1 VIFKS
6 SKKRIKPV
14 IFCVWVLVCSCTQV
28 IHASAFDDANR
39 LYYEGK
45 FSDAAAAYEK
55 LIHSDMATP
64 ALYFNLGNAWFKSGQ
79 IGRAISAYKQAERYT
94 PRDPDLRANLQFARN
109 QTQGPSLKLNP
120 AQRSLTRL
128 TLNEWT
134 LLAAGSI
141 WVLLLLLSV
150 TQWRPAWNRT
160 LRGFLALW
168 VFVSV
173 VLCGCFAAALSQDI
187 SNQSGVVVAAQAVV
201 RNGPLEESKNA
212 FTLQDGS
219 EVRVLDR
226 KDDWLLITTDP
237 QRTGWLRKDHV
248 LLGAN

>member
-6 SKKRIKPV
+6 SKKSINLL
-14 IFCVWVLVCSCTQV
+14 ILSVCALLCSDQ
-28 IHASAFDDANR
+28 IIQASAFDDANK

-55 LIHSDMATP
+55 LTHSGMASP
-64 ALYFNLGNAWFKSGQ
+64 ALYFNLGNARFKSGQ
-79 IGRAISAYKQAERYT
+79 IGRAISAYKEAERFT

-109 QTQGPSLKLNP
+109 QAQGPTLKLDP
-120 AQRSLTRL
+120 VQRLLTRL

-134 LLAAGSI
+134 LLASGSI
-141 WVLLLLLSV
+141 WVLLVLLSV
-150 TQWRPAWNRT
+150 CQWRPAWSRS
-160 LRGFLALW
+160 LRGFLVLW
-168 VFVSV
+168 FIVSLVF
-173 VLCGCFAAALSQDI
+173 CGCLGAALYQDF
-187 SNQSGVVVAAQAVV
+187 SNPSGVVIAAQAVV

-226 KDDWLLITTDP
+226 KENWLLITTDP
-237 QRTGWLRKDHV
+237 QRMGWLRREQV
-248 LLGAN
+248 LLGSR